1 MTPTAIGVTS
11 TNWEIESKCSIAC
24 WQSREPGRGVDH
36 NYEVRIQGFKISR
49 KLDARF
55 SYFGSAEILF
65 GQNLDFL
72 SSKLNKEGMVGI
84 REEWIYQK

>member
-1 MTPTAIGVTS
+1 MTPTAVGVTN
-11 TNWEIESKCSIAC
+11 TNWEIECNCNIAS
-24 WQSREPGRGVDH
+24 WQSREPGKGADH

-49 KLDARF
+49 KSGTRY

-84 REEWIYQK
+84 REEWKYQK